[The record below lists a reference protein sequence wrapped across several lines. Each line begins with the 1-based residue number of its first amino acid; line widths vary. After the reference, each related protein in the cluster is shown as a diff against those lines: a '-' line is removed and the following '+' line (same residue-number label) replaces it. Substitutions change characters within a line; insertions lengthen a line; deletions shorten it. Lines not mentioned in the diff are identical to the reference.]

1 MKPSDGGKTQIRAP
15 DEPRSLK
22 ETVASRRSME
32 INCHCQEDEGTFRQ
46 SGHQQSEAGGLSCTS
61 CVSLLSMQGSV
72 YSHRARTCS
81 GLSPSYPA
89 PLGGSLAL
97 VDPSHCLQSGSSSL
111 KNESSH
117 SASVTQPYREHDKWS
132 VCSLV
137 HSKCSISGFEQ
148 TMVLNKLSKPIKHTH
163 HQLHCLTMSSPT
175 ALLCGHHQQPPF

>member
-1 MKPSDGGKTQIRAP
+1 MSPG
-15 DEPRSLK
+15 
-22 ETVASRRSME
+22 ASRRQWPPGGQWKSTATVKKTRG
-32 INCHCQEDEGTFRQ
+32 H
-46 SGHQQSEAGGLSCTS
+46 SGKVDISSQRPGVCLALAVSACCPCRAVCTATGL
-61 CVSLLSMQGSV
+61 GP
-72 YSHRARTCS
+72 CS